1 MRNLLSI
8 SFVLL
13 FANLVFAQNSSKVNL
28 TVKKHSTKNIS
39 IELSNISSDTIIIED
54 FNGCLKKKNNYTV
67 SNYTIS
73 NETLTLN
80 WSSNKNILQS
90 SHSVNYQIDGNKKY
104 SIIKFNPNDK
114 IAISIKLFKND
125 VDKIKNLRIKLNLVD
140 SIVVKL

>member
-13 FANLVFAQNSSKVNL
+13 FAHLVFAQSTSKVNL

-54 FNGCLKKKNNYTV
+54 FNGCLKKNNYTV

-73 NETLTLN
+73 NDTLTLN

-90 SHSVNYQIDGNKKY
+90 SHSVNYQIDGSKKY

-114 IAISIKLFKND
+114 MDISIKLFKND
-125 VDKIKNLRIKLNLVD
+125 FDKIKNLRIKFNLVD
-140 SIVVKL
+140 VIVVKL

>member
-1 MRNLLSI
+1 MRTLLSI

-13 FANLVFAQNSSKVNL
+13 FASFVFAQSSSKVNL
-28 TVKKHSTKNIS
+28 TVKKHSTRNIS

-54 FNGCLKKKNNYTV
+54 FNGCLKKNNYIV
-67 SNYTIS
+67 SNYTIT
-73 NETLTLN
+73 NDTLTLN

-114 IAISIKLFKND
+114 IDISIKLFKND
-125 VDKIKNLRIKLNLVD
+125 SDKIKNLRIKFNLVD
-140 SIVVKL
+140 IIVVKL